1 MHEQP
6 LATVRQQFAAIAA
19 RQLSELSG
27 HPGIVDLVS
36 RFPSCARGAGAL
48 RAGGLRIAPAGPA
61 TYEPTATLRG
71 LAELPV
77 SVRQPHQAD

>member
-1 MHEQP
+1 M
-6 LATVRQQFAAIAA
+6 L
-19 RQLSELSG
+19 
-27 HPGIVDLVS
+27 
-36 RFPSCARGAGAL
+36 GAL

-61 TYEPTATLRG
+61 TYEPTATQRG